1 MPHYLVVAHQTAT
14 SSELLVRLRELAAGD
29 AAAMFSLLIPE
40 TLPSQL
46 LVDEQGAARETGQ
59 AARALLEAA
68 GLRVEGAIVGD
79 SSPML
84 AIEDEL
90 RAHEGR
96 YNVIVLATLP
106 PGISRWLRMD
116 IHSQVARRFDVPV
129 ISVTAQPAS
138 MPEVPSLARYTVAEV
153 MHSDVAIVGADR
165 PMEELI
171 TDISDVQYGCFVVV
185 DTDQAP
191 VGIIT
196 EGDIIRLALAE
207 QIPGGAYLREILSS
221 VEAGARYVQ
230 GRRTHTDTVAD
241 FMTTPV
247 VTVPVDERLQRVA
260 ETFAESDFHRLPVV
274 QDGALAGLIRRIDLM
289 GPILQVHEEIQQQ
302 RRTDASAP

>member
-1 MPHYLVVAHQTAT
+1 MTRYLVVAHQTAT
-14 SSELLVRLRELAAGD
+14 SSELLARLRELAAD
-29 AAAMFSLLIPE
+29 DPAATFSLLIPE
-40 TLPSQL
+40 TPPSQL
-46 LVDEQGAARETGQ
+46 LVDEQRAARETGEE
-59 AARALLEAA
+59 ARALLQAA
-68 GLRVEGAIVGD
+68 GLRVQGAVVGD
-79 SSPML
+79 SSPVL

-90 RAHEGR
+90 RAHAGQ
-96 YNVIVLATLP
+96 YDAIVLATLP

-116 IHSQVARRFDVPV
+116 IHSQVARRFDIPV
-129 ISVTAQPAS
+129 ISVAARPAS

-153 MHSDVAIVGADR
+153 MHSDVAAVGSER

-171 TDISDVQYGCFVVV
+171 TDIADVQYGCFVAV
-185 DTDQAP
+185 DEDQAP

-207 QIPGGAYLREILSS
+207 QIPGGTYLREILSS
-221 VEAGARYVQ
+221 VDAGVRHARA
-230 GRRTHTDTVAD
+230 HADTVAD

-247 VTVPVDERLQRVA
+247 TTVPFDDRLQRVA

-274 QDGALAGLIRRIDLM
+274 QDGALVGLVRRIDLM

-302 RRTDASAP
+302 RRAEGAEP

>member
-1 MPHYLVVAHQTAT
+1 
-14 SSELLVRLRELAAGD
+14 
-29 AAAMFSLLIPE
+29 
-40 TLPSQL
+40 
-46 LVDEQGAARETGQ
+46 
-59 AARALLEAA
+59 
-68 GLRVEGAIVGD
+68 
-79 SSPML
+79 ML

-90 RAHEGR
+90 RAHAGQ
-96 YNVIVLATLP
+96 YDAIVLATLP

-116 IHSQVARRFDVPV
+116 IHSQVARRFDIPV
-129 ISVTAQPAS
+129 ISVAARPAS

-153 MHSDVAIVGADR
+153 MHSDVAAVGSER

-171 TDISDVQYGCFVVV
+171 TDIADVQYGCFVAV
-185 DTDQAP
+185 DEDQAP

-207 QIPGGAYLREILSS
+207 QIPGGTYLREILSS
-221 VEAGARYVQ
+221 VDAGVRHARA
-230 GRRTHTDTVAD
+230 HADTVAD

-247 VTVPVDERLQRVA
+247 TTVPFDDRLQRVA

-274 QDGALAGLIRRIDLM
+274 QDGALVGLVRRIDLM

-302 RRTDASAP
+302 RRAEGGRAVGSRSSGFASGRARGVLLRRALKRSLHCMRALVAQWIEHLPPEQGAAGSNPAEGTSHPLPVFEVVSVPRGRPP